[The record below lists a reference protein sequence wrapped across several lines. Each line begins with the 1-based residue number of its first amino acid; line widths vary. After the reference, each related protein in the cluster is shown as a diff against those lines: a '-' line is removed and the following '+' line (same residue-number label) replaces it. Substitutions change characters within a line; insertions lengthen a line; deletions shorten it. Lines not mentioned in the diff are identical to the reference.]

1 MYSKRSLSALRFL
14 CESCIKTHFFHWD
27 VWLILFASHMFKL
40 CATVNVIL
48 AAAVVL
54 CAYFSSSML
63 CIYWTFSVCGDRV
76 RQKRSNSTFSLF
88 VLRQTRPTSSH
99 FSVKRLT
106 DAFFSVFELYRV
118 DMSLSWRKIRYTRL
132 LWICSVFV
140 LRQLRLCGCL
150 LLLFTVWPWRSGTL
164 QPVSAS
170 WLSEWCI
177 RLVNVLWKRCKRSFY
192 WTNAAPVQPSRYFS
206 CGIRRGRG
214 EKGVWQY
221 LHHVFRNVPIYFI
234 ILA

>member
-14 CESCIKTHFFHWD
+14 CESCIKTHFFHWY

-48 AAAVVL
+48 AAAVVF

-63 CIYWTFSVCGDRV
+63 CIYWMFSVCGDRV
-76 RQKRSNSTFSLF
+76 RQKRSNSTFSTSLF
-88 VLRQTRPTSSH
+88 VLRQSRPTSSH

-118 DMSLSWRKIRYTRL
+118 DVSLSWRKIRYTRL

-140 LRQLRLCGCL
+140 FRQLRLCGCL
-150 LLLFTVWPWRSGTL
+150 LLLFTVWPWQSVGHA
-164 QPVSAS
+164 SA
-170 WLSEWCI
+170 CI
-177 RLVNVLWKRCKRSFY
+177 CFL
-192 WTNAAPVQPSRYFS
+192 A
-206 CGIRRGRG
+206 
-214 EKGVWQY
+214 VWMVY
-221 LHHVFRNVPIYFI
+221 K
-234 ILA
+234 AC